1 MLMTYYIFQAREVI
15 STNPLQLGNDPQTT
29 ARTAIRVTIY
39 DINDQAPTFNPIN
52 YQVTIPEDI
61 PNKTP
66 LPNLALSVNDLDVVS
81 FRRFWCKWEGILLIK
96 VLKSNHLHVYKIYS
110 KKCTFSPK
118 TIELKF
124 ELISQLVPIDCYF
137 LHKSDLLVYL
147 VCFDMYASI

>member
-81 FRRFWCKWEGILLIK
+81 FRRFWCKWEGILLIN

-110 KKCTFSPK
+110 KNTPFPQK
-118 TIELKF
+118 
-124 ELISQLVPIDCYF
+124 QLN
-137 LHKSDLLVYL
+137 LNLN
-147 VCFDMYASI
+147 